1 MVYDRIVIGGGAAG
15 LCFAAL
21 SPAGSGLILEK
32 GPSPGQKLLLS
43 GSGQCNLSHG
53 GSIKDFIGHY
63 GPGGSKIRSALYKA
77 SNLSLMK
84 FFTDRGLAL
93 VERED
98 GKIFP
103 KSMDAA
109 QVLDLLLRQAR
120 ENGWSLRTNCPV
132 MSLAAEKDGTFLING
147 HLRAK
152 QVIVASG
159 GCSYPATGSD
169 GSMLPLLQGLGLS
182 IIKPKPALVPVTV
195 QQYPYSDL
203 AGISFAEA
211 IVRIDDHSLTGGLLF
226 THNSFSGPAVL
237 NLSRYVRPGGRLK
250 ISYLPR
256 ADLPDAS
263 GDRRKAGTFIADSFQ
278 IPKRFAEVL
287 LFRAGADP
295 AARAASLPIS
305 QLRRVTALLR
315 EDLFSISGTSGF
327 GSAMATSGGVSLT
340 EVDTKTFESKQYP
353 GLFLIGEVLDIDG
366 DTGGYNLQFAFS
378 SGYGAAMCVL

>member
-159 GCSYPATGSD
+159 GCCCIRRPGSD

-250 ISYLPR
+250 ISVSSPGRSAGCVRGSQESRHVY
-256 ADLPDAS
+256 
-263 GDRRKAGTFIADSFQ
+263 RR
-278 IPKRFAEVL
+278 
-287 LFRAGADP
+287 
-295 AARAASLPIS
+295 
-305 QLRRVTALLR
+305 
-315 EDLFSISGTSGF
+315 
-327 GSAMATSGGVSLT
+327 
-340 EVDTKTFESKQYP
+340 
-353 GLFLIGEVLDIDG
+353 
-366 DTGGYNLQFAFS
+366 
-378 SGYGAAMCVL
+378 